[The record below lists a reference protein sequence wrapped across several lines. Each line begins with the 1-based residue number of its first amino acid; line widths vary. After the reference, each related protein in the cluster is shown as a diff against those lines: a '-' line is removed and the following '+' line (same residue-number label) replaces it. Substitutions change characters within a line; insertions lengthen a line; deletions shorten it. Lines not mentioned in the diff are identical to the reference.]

1 MQQIV
6 AFFRKNPQVFVLM
19 MICLV
24 LGIVTFLAVLVGL
37 ISSGSTKVNGEPSG
51 VILDALRLVARSA

>member
-6 AFFRKNPQVFVLM
+6 AYFRKNPQVFVLL

-24 LGIVTFLAVLVGL
+24 LGIATFVAVLVGL
-37 ISSGSTKVNGEPSG
+37 ITSGSTKVNGEPSG
-51 VILDALRLVARSA
+51 AMTR

>member
-1 MQQIV
+1 
-6 AFFRKNPQVFVLM
+6 VLL

-51 VILDALRLVARSA
+51 VILDALKLVARSA